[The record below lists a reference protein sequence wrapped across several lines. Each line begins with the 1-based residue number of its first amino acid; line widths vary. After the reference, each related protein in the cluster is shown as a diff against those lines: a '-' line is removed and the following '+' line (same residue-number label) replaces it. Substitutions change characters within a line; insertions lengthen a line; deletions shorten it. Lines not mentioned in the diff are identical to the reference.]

1 MTLELAAGW
10 LQICQEDHEMCMPSI
25 DEQPTLPSRVIY
37 IDPDESKAPYLHES
51 KGDHGYYVA
60 LSYRW
65 GTTQKG
71 ELKDNVYYD
80 YRHSIPLESI
90 SRTPRDAIR
99 ITRGLGIRYLWV
111 DALCII
117 QDSDV
122 DKDKELGVMGDIYRN
137 ATVTIA
143 AANGDHADSGLFK
156 IRDVRAYRPC
166 PIFRYEDE
174 DGREVRV
181 FAARLDHEVQNSPL
195 DTRAWTFQEE
205 ILSTRILKFGPDSLR
220 WSCVTLAA
228 SEMAPMGNRHSPHRL
243 DYQMREWIHYPEA
256 KPLWYEA
263 LDPRRR
269 YFEDWYSVVEHYST
283 RNLTKPTDKLPALSG
298 LAKIMQRLY
307 GCTYLAGLW
316 KEDLE
321 YGLLWYVCEKPKGPG
336 AEGISQDSLYHEVSY
351 RVGRISKADG
361 ETSSSESEPEK
372 PEENN
377 GFPAQSMFWL
387 NTQEESLSKAHIHE
401 TPSMDDSADNTF
413 HVDRAPSWSWACFDD
428 AKIGFLYSQHGL
440 AAGGTSM
447 AMGLDAVCRPKH
459 HNQSVYGEASGG
471 HIILKGAL
479 NWVFVLPD
487 RIAGWHKDYKTP
499 SMMIGRWT
507 AHLLR
512 PAAVCD
518 GPVGFAALDN
528 NPEHTGLAGAMVA
541 CLLLR
546 LDDEELLE
554 SKLPTRSGWLRPKS
568 YVPLAFN
575 NLDDGTLLINQ
586 GRRRWVVCLLL
597 RPVNDEKTIFCR
609 VGLCQMYHSFWADR
623 LEDSGKR
630 QAAVIIV

>member
-10 LQICQEDHEMCMPSI
+10 LQICQENHAMRMPSI
-25 DEQPTLPSRVIY
+25 DEQPTLPSRIIY
-37 IDPDESKAPYLHES
+37 IDLDESKAPYLHES
-51 KGDHGYYVA
+51 KGDRGHYVA

-71 ELKDNVYYD
+71 ELKDNVYHD
-80 YRHSIPLESI
+80 YRNSIPLESI
-90 SRTPRDAIR
+90 SMTPRGAIG

-122 DKDKELGVMGDIYRN
+122 DKGKELGVMGDIYRN

-166 PIFRYEDE
+166 PIFKYENE
-174 DGREVRV
+174 DGREVQV
-181 FAARLDHEVQNSPL
+181 FAAGLDHEVQNSPL

-220 WSCVTLAA
+220 WPCVTLAA
-228 SEMAPMGNRHSPHRL
+228 SEKAPMGNEHSPHRL

-256 KPLWYEA
+256 KPLWHEA

-283 RNLTKPTDKLPALSG
+283 RDLTKPTDKLPVVSG
-298 LAKIMQRLY
+298 LAEIMQRLH

-316 KEDLE
+316 KEDFE
-321 YGLLWYVCEKPKGPG
+321 YGLLWYVCEKPEGLRAG
-336 AEGISQDSLYHEVSY
+336 GISQDSLYGELSY
-351 RVGRISKADG
+351 RISKAGG
-361 ETSSSESEPEK
+361 EASSSELEPET
-372 PEENN
+372 PENN
-377 GFPAQSMFWL
+377 GFLAQSMFWL
-387 NTQEESLSKAHIHE
+387 NTREESLTKAHIHE
-401 TPSMDDSADNTF
+401 TPSMGDSVDNAF
-413 HVDRAPSWSWACFDD
+413 HIDRAPSWSWACINN
-428 AKIGFLYSQHGL
+428 ARIRFLYSQHGL
-440 AAGGTSM
+440 TAAGTSM

-459 HNQSVYGEASGG
+459 HNQSAYGEASGG

-479 NWVFVLPD
+479 NWVFALPD
-487 RIAGWHKDYKTP
+487 EIARWHKDYETP

-507 AHLLR
+507 AHLLS
-512 PAAVCD
+512 PAAVSD
-518 GPVGFAALDN
+518 DPVGFAAFDN
-528 NPEHTGLAGAMVA
+528 DPEHTGLVGTMVA

-546 LDDEELLE
+546 LDDEKAMESEL
-554 SKLPTRSGWLRPKS
+554 STRSGWLRPGS

-575 NLDDGTLLINQ
+575 NLGDGKLSINQ

-597 RPVNDEKTIFCR
+597 YPVNEKTIFRR

-623 LEDSGKR
+623 L
-630 QAAVIIV
+630 VF